1 MPKYQNAMF
10 LFLISFKGLANEPPY
25 QTTMLLSPRLVAN
38 FENVRSQTPEKVGRE
53 NERRS
58 TTNPQSRKG
67 IFSLFLKANLY

>member
-10 LFLISFKGLANEPPY
+10 LFLISFKGPAKEPPY
-25 QTTMLLSPRLVAN
+25 QMLLSPRLVAN